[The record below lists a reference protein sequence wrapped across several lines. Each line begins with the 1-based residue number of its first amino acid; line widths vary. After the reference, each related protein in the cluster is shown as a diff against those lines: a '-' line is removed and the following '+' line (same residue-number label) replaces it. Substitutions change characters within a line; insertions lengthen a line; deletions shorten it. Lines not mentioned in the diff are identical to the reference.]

1 MFDLISA
8 LVIILGLVVFEIVNS
23 VDNAIVNAY
32 VLKTM
37 SAKWRKIFLV
47 WGLFFAVFVVRGVL
61 PFLVVWLTV
70 PGIGFM
76 EAFQA
81 MFTSSPDVAHAIEEG
96 KPLILMGAGVFLF
109 LLYLHWLFLE
119 EKCPFFV
126 LDKFIKP
133 HYGIWFF
140 GFVAV
145 TLVFL
150 LYAASYNPMLM
161 LSAAIGNAAF
171 FILYGFRE
179 QAEKQSHQLM
189 AGAGSMSDFSKLMY
203 LEVLD
208 MSFSFDGVLGAF
220 AFTTS
225 IPLIL
230 IGNGIGA
237 LIVREMTIK
246 SVDKVALYKYLKNG
260 AMTSIGVLGLVI
272 IIESFGVELP
282 EFIPTLVTLAFVG
295 TAFWQSHCLLKK
307 ENNVAANI

>member
-1 MFDLISA
+1 MDILNALI
-8 LVIILGLVVFEIVNS
+8 VILGLVVFEIVNS
-23 VDNAIVNAY
+23 IDNAIVNAY

-37 SAKWRKIFLV
+37 SKKWRKIFLV

-70 PGIGFM
+70 PGIGFV
-76 EAFQA
+76 EAFNA
-81 MFTSSPDVAHAIEEG
+81 MFSSSPAVAEAIEAG

-119 EKCPFFV
+119 EKSPFFV
-126 LDKFIKP
+126 IDKFVKP

-140 GFVAV
+140 GFAAV
-145 TLVFL
+145 ILVGL
-150 LYAASYNPMLM
+150 LYLASHNPMLM

-179 QAEKQSHQLM
+179 QAEEQSRQLM

-272 IIESFGVELP
+272 VVESFGIHLP
-282 EFIPTLVTLAFVG
+282 EFLPTLVTLAFVG
-295 TAFWQSHCLLKK
+295 AAFWESHQLLKK
-307 ENNVAANI
+307 QKNAAAV

>member
-1 MFDLISA
+1 MFDPLNA
-8 LVIILGLVVFEIVNS
+8 FVIILGLVVFEIVNS
-23 VDNAIVNAY
+23 IDNAIVNAY
-32 VLKTM
+32 VIKTM

-70 PGIGFM
+70 PGIGFI
-76 EAFQA
+76 EAFHA
-81 MFTSSPDVAHAIEEG
+81 MFSGSSEVAEAIEAG

-119 EKCPFFV
+119 EKSPFFV
-126 LDKFIKP
+126 LDRFVKP

-140 GFVAV
+140 AIAAV
-145 TLVFL
+145 MLVGL
-150 LYAASYNPMLM
+150 LYMSSYNSMLM

-179 QAEKQSHQLM
+179 QAEKQSQQLM
-189 AGAGSMSDFSKLMY
+189 AGAGSMSDLSKFLY

-237 LIVREMTIK
+237 FIVREMTIK
-246 SVDKVALYKYLKNG
+246 SVDKVSLYKYLKNG
-260 AMTSIGVLGLVI
+260 AMTSIGILGLVI
-272 IIESFGVELP
+272 ITESFGIELP
-282 EFIPTLVTLAFVG
+282 DFLPTLITLAFVG
-295 TAFWQSHCLLKK
+295 AAFWASHRILKK
-307 ENNVAANI
+307 ENHAATI

>member
-1 MFDLISA
+1 MFDPLNA
-8 LVIILGLVVFEIVNS
+8 FVIISGLVVFEIVNS

-37 SAKWRKIFLV
+37 SDKWRRIFLV
-47 WGLFFAVFVVRGVL
+47 WGLFFAVFIVRGIL
-61 PFLVVWLTV
+61 PFLVVWATV
-70 PGIGFM
+70 PGIGFV
-76 EAFQA
+76 EAFGA
-81 MFTSSPDVAHAIEEG
+81 MFSGSSEVASAIELG

-119 EKCPFFV
+119 EKSPFFV
-126 LDKFIKP
+126 LDRFIKP

-140 GFVAV
+140 AFAAV
-145 TLVFL
+145 SLVGL
-150 LYAASYNPMLM
+150 LYFSRHSPMLM

-179 QAEKQSHQLM
+179 QAEKQSQQLM
-189 AGAGSMSDFSKLMY
+189 AGAGHMSDLSKLLY

-246 SVDKVALYKYLKNG
+246 SVDKVANYKYLKNG

-282 EFIPTLVTLAFVG
+282 EFLPTLVTLAFVG
-295 TAFWQSHCLLKK
+295 VAFWESHRLIKNG
-307 ENNVAANI
+307 NNVKTV

>member
-1 MFDLISA
+1 MFDLLNA
-8 LVIILGLVVFEIVNS
+8 LIIILGLVVFEIINS
-23 VDNAIVNAY
+23 IDNAIVNAY
-32 VLKTM
+32 MLKTM
-37 SAKWRKIFLV
+37 SNKWRRIFLV
-47 WGLFFAVFVVRGVL
+47 WGLFFAVFVVRGIL
-61 PFLVVWLTV
+61 PFLVVWMTV
-70 PGIGFM
+70 PGIGFL
-76 EAFQA
+76 EAFNA
-81 MFTSSPDVAHAIEEG
+81 MFSSSPAITAAIEDG

-119 EKCPFFV
+119 EKSPFFV

-140 GFVAV
+140 ACAAV
-145 TLVFL
+145 MLVGL
-150 LYAASYNPMLM
+150 LYLAGYDSRLM

-179 QAEKQSHQLM
+179 QAEKQSQQLM
-189 AGAGSMSDFSKLMY
+189 SNMGAMSDFSKLMY

-230 IGNGIGA
+230 IGNGLGA

-246 SVDKVALYKYLKNG
+246 SIDKVALYKYLKNG
-260 AMTSIGVLGLVI
+260 AMTSIGILGLMI
-272 IIESFGVELP
+272 IAESFGTDLP
-282 EFIPTLVTLAFVG
+282 EFLPTLVTLVFVG
-295 TAFWQSHCLLKK
+295 AAFWKSHQLLKK
-307 ENNVAANI
+307 QKDVAVI

>member
-81 MFTSSPDVAHAIEEG
+81 MFSSSPDVAHAIEQG
-96 KPLILMGAGVFLF
+96 KPLILMGAGVFLL

-119 EKCPFFV
+119 EKSPFFV

-140 GFVAV
+140 GFAAV

-150 LYAASYNPMLM
+150 LYASSYNPMLM

-179 QAEKQSHQLM
+179 QAEKQSQQLVS
-189 AGAGSMSDFSKLMY
+189 GAGSMSDFSKLMY

-237 LIVREMTIK
+237 LIVREMTIR

-260 AMTSIGVLGLVI
+260 AMTSIGVLGSVI

-282 EFIPTLVTLAFVG
+282 EFLPTLVTLAFVG
-295 TAFWQSHCLLKK
+295 TAFWRSHRLLKK